1 MGMKKILVADALNP
15 EAFEELKAVP
25 DFEVTLKTG
34 MDEQELIKTVPGFN
48 AIVVRGATKVT
59 KNVIEVAS
67 GLDIIVRAGIG
78 LDNIDLAASKEKGI
92 QVANTPSATT
102 NSVSEMTFG
111 MMLLSVRN
119 LGKANLSM
127 KGHKWEKKLLGG
139 TELFGKILGIIGS
152 GRIGLD
158 VAKKAIAFGMNVIVF
173 DVIDI
178 KTDLDIRQVSLD
190 ELLAQA
196 DIISLH
202 LPLTEQTRHMISD
215 AEFSR
220 MKDGVILVNASRGGI
235 VDEAALLK
243 ALESGKVRAAA
254 LDVFEKEPPVDYA
267 LIDHP
272 NVIASPHIGAAAKEG
287 QSRAGFEVV
296 RILKER
302 LSEHSS

>member
-1 MGMKKILVADALNP
+1 MKKILMADALNP
-15 EAFEELKAVP
+15 EAIEELKAVP

-34 MDEQELIKTVPGFN
+34 MDEQELVNTIPDFN
-48 AIVVRGATKVT
+48 AIVVRSATKVT
-59 KNVIEVAS
+59 KNVIDASS
-67 GLDIIVRAGIG
+67 GLELIVRAGIG
-78 LDNIDLAASKEKGI
+78 LDNIDLAASKEKGV

-111 MMLLSVRN
+111 LMLSSVRN

-127 KGHKWEKKLLGG
+127 KEHKWEKKQLGG
-139 TELFGKILGIIGS
+139 TELFEKTLGIIGS

-158 VAKKAIAFGMNVIVF
+158 VVKKALAFGMKAVAFDIV
-173 DVIDI
+173 DV
-178 KTDLDIRQVSLD
+178 KTDMDIRQVSLD
-190 ELLAQA
+190 DLLAQA

-215 AEFSR
+215 EEFSK

-243 ALESGKVRAAA
+243 ALESRKVRTAA
-254 LDVFEKEPPVDYA
+254 LDVYEKEPPLDFA
-267 LIDHP
+267 LVDHP

-302 LSEHSS
+302 LSGTSS

>member
-1 MGMKKILVADALNP
+1 MADALNP
-15 EAFEELKAVP
+15 EAIEELKTIP

-48 AIVVRGATKVT
+48 AIVVRSATKVT
-59 KNVIEVAS
+59 KNVIDASS
-67 GLDIIVRAGIG
+67 GLELIVRAGIG
-78 LDNIDLAASKEKGI
+78 LDNIDLTASKEKGV

-111 MMLLSVRN
+111 LMLSSVRN

-127 KGHKWEKKLLGG
+127 KEHKWEKKQLGG
-139 TELFGKILGIIGS
+139 TELFGKMLGIIGS

-158 VAKKAIAFGMNVIVF
+158 VAKKALAFGMKAIVF
-173 DVIDI
+173 DIVDV
-178 KTDLDIRQVSLD
+178 KTDMDIRQVSLD

-215 AEFSR
+215 EEFSK

-243 ALESGKVRAAA
+243 ALESGKVRTAAV
-254 LDVFEKEPPVDYA
+254 DVYEKEPPVDYA
-267 LIDHP
+267 LVDHP

-302 LSEHSS
+302 LSGTSS